1 MPDVVEH
8 ADCERLAGQLAGI
21 AGRFILTINAIDS
34 AREVF
39 GRFYVDDVDTTY
51 SIGAEAASAGKPVK
65 EFNLRG

>member
-1 MPDVVEH
+1 M
-8 ADCERLAGQLAGI
+8 AGRCRACGLRTPVRQLAGI